1 MKVEQGPNL
10 SPAVAQATESYQ
22 NRHERGRAA
31 RQLVPRGSHAEW
43 AASDRPDPV
52 ELLQA
57 QARNRI
63 QELLPIRYGRMMA
76 SPFAFMRGSAIVMAQ
91 DLASTPNSGIQ
102 AQLCGDAHLLNFGAY
117 ASPER
122 ACSST

>member
-43 AASDRPDPV
+43 CPCPTAPTRSNSFRRRP
-52 ELLQA
+52 
-57 QARNRI
+57 
-63 QELLPIRYGRMMA
+63 GT
-76 SPFAFMRGSAIVMAQ
+76 GSR
-91 DLASTPNSGIQ
+91 SSCRSGT
-102 AQLCGDAHLLNFGAY
+102 GV
-117 ASPER
+117 
-122 ACSST
+122 